1 MGLTKRRWT
10 KSLGYKAPTS
20 HRNEWFRRMSPE
32 QRVNLALDMSSTAN
46 ALMLDSIRDKHPAL
60 SRAKVFEL
68 ARKRMR
74 ARTSSQQHVED
85 IRAILA
91 NTKVNKRGILAQARR
106 EGTVEIFREI
116 LRSIESAGG
125 ARKR

>member
-1 MGLTKRRWT
+1 
-10 KSLGYKAPTS
+10 
-20 HRNEWFRRMSPE
+20 MSPE

-46 ALMLDSIRDKHPAL
+46 ALMLDSIRDQHPKL
-60 SRAKVFEL
+60 SRAKVFKL

-74 ARTSSQQHVED
+74 ARASSQQHVED

-106 EGTVEIFREI
+106 EGTVEILREI
-116 LRSIESAGG
+116 LRSIEPAGA